1 MAPGTVPCTGAT
13 DGNQGGKFSDAAHS
27 GQDSEIVNSKISEG
41 VRKEI
46 NRVINQAGQGKG
58 YFICKDLLEEA
69 LPEQRMGNEKE
80 LAAMR

>member
-1 MAPGTVPCTGAT
+1 M
-13 DGNQGGKFSDAAHS
+13 
-27 GQDSEIVNSKISEG
+27 NSKISEG

-46 NRVINQAGQGKG
+46 NRVINRAGQGKG